1 MRSSWIEIDL
11 DALRKNTAFIM
22 SRLAPGA
29 QLMAPVKGK
38 LTYLRFSIVHSA
50 RLEVGDEKMIGI
62 RFDGYRQPISSELL
76 LVTPAAKESRGG
88 PRK

>member
-1 MRSSWIEIDL
+1 M
-11 DALRKNTAFIM
+11 
-22 SRLAPGA
+22 
-29 QLMAPVKGK
+29 
-38 LTYLRFSIVHSA
+38 HSA